1 MFHVLDLIVFKYL
14 IKDDSCIQIK
24 KSMSFQI
31 TAKGFGI
38 LIYLAKD
45 RLIIQRGILKI
56 HTEYIDIIFLL
67 IIILIM

>member
-1 MFHVLDLIVFKYL
+1 
-14 IKDDSCIQIK
+14 
-24 KSMSFQI
+24 MSFQI
-31 TAKGFGI
+31 TAKGFEI

-56 HTEYIDIIFLL
+56 HAEYIDIIFLL